1 MQFEGSQTGRQI
13 INKQT
18 RHRHIREL
26 ILSRKI
32 SSQEE
37 LSNALKNSDIEVTQA
52 TLSRDLHELRIVRMP
67 VDDGFRYVLPQDSS
81 GKQLKKVVQHE
92 IIQILNNETCIII
105 KTLLGRAAG
114 VAIFLDNL
122 KHPYIL
128 GTVAGDDTVMVIPTS
143 VEYTNDLTAYLQ
155 SLDANPEDE

>member
-1 MQFEGSQTGRQI
+1 MSTE
-13 INKQT
+13 
-18 RHRHIREL
+18 
-26 ILSRKI
+26 
-32 SSQEE
+32 
-37 LSNALKNSDIEVTQA
+37 LKNIKIDVTQA

-67 VDDGFRYVLPQDSS
+67 VDEGFRYVLPQDTS

-92 IIQILNNETCIII
+92 IVQILNNETCIII

-128 GTVAGDDTVMVIPTS
+128 GTIAGDDTIMVIPTS
-143 VEYTNDLTAYLQ
+143 VNNTKDLADYLY
-155 SLDANPEDE
+155 SLEMDNEE

>member
-1 MQFEGSQTGRQI
+1 M
-13 INKQT
+13 NKQT

-26 ILSRKI
+26 ILGQKI

-37 LSNALKNSDIEVTQA
+37 LSNELKNIDIDVTQA

-67 VDDGFRYVLPQDSS
+67 LDNGFRYVLPQTAS

-92 IIQILNNETCIII
+92 IIQILHNENCIII

-114 VAIFLDNL
+114 VAIFLDTL

-128 GTVAGDDTVMVIPTS
+128 GTIAGDDTVMVIPSSVQHTS
-143 VEYTNDLTAYLQ
+143 DLADYLFSFDSENTNDEA
-155 SLDANPEDE
+155 

>member
-1 MQFEGSQTGRQI
+1 M
-13 INKQT
+13 NKQT

-26 ILSRKI
+26 IISKRI

-37 LSNALKNSDIEVTQA
+37 LSNELKNIHIDVTQA

-67 VDDGFRYVLPQDSS
+67 VDEGFRYVLPQETSS
-81 GKQLKKVVQHE
+81 KQLKKVVQHE
-92 IIQILNNETCIII
+92 IVQILNNENCIII

-122 KHPYIL
+122 NHPYIL
-128 GTVAGDDTVMVIPTS
+128 GTIAGDDTIMVIPSS
-143 VEYTNDLTAYLQ
+143 VEYTKDLADYLY
-155 SLDANPEDE
+155 SLEAEENK